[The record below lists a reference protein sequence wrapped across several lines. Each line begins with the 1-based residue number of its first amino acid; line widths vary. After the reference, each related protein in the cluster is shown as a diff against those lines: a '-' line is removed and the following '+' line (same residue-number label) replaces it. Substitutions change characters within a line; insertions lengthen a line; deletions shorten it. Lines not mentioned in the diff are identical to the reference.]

1 MAPSPWATPEQQ
13 EFLIQEDSKWEI
25 IKSGGGTLKHFYVR
39 TAVTFLKKWPVD
51 PTPGMLKAA
60 GDDSEKAQQLAE
72 ERLQT
77 RIANWYTHRHR
88 QKKTLPAVSKP
99 ILDLAGKGSRKKP
112 PLQKWQAF
120 SSVYYRPK
128 DSPLRAEVK
137 SLYSQRSDPT
147 AVQYLSEFL
156 PNDLDIAA
164 TDPLTFLGVWAR
176 KRCTHLTSED
186 TGGRSTW
193 NW

>member
-39 TAVTFLKKWPVD
+39 TAVTFLEKWPVD

-77 RIANWYTHRHR
+77 VRVCWPTRIHA
-88 QKKTLPAVSKP
+88 
-99 ILDLAGKGSRKKP
+99 
-112 PLQKWQAF
+112 
-120 SSVYYRPK
+120 
-128 DSPLRAEVK
+128 SPLT
-137 SLYSQRSDPT
+137 L
-147 AVQYLSEFL
+147 
-156 PNDLDIAA
+156 
-164 TDPLTFLGVWAR
+164 
-176 KRCTHLTSED
+176 RCSA
-186 TGGRSTW
+186 
-193 NW
+193 